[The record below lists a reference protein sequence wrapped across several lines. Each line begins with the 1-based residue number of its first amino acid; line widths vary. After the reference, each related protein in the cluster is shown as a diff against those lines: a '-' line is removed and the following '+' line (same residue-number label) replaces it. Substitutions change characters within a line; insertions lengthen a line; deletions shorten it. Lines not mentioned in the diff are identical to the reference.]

1 MGRRD
6 VGGQAVIEGVMM
18 RGVKGLAVAVRKP
31 DGEISVEYKDIV
43 PFTQKNKFFALPV
56 IRGFVSLIDSLRE
69 GIKALNYSAEF
80 FEDDEEE
87 PSKFE
92 KWLQN
97 KLGDKFDN
105 TITTI
110 TMIVSFLVA
119 IALFV
124 GMPTIAANFLKK
136 VITNTI
142 LLNII
147 EGIIRVVI
155 LIAYIA
161 VIAKMDDI
169 NRVYQYH
176 GAEHKT
182 IFCYE
187 NEEELTSENVKK
199 FSRFHPRCGTNF
211 LFLVMIVSIII
222 FAFTGWGTFVERI
235 AFRICLIPVVSG
247 VTYEIIKWVGK
258 SSSAISK
265 IVAYPGL
272 QLQKLTTREPDESQ
286 IEVAIAALKAAEGID
301 NEDKTKKGEFP

>member
-1 MGRRD
+1 MRKTN
-6 VGGQAVIEGVMM
+6 VGGQAVLEGVMM

-301 NEDKTKKGEFP
+301 NEDKTTD

>member
-1 MGRRD
+1 MRKTN
-6 VGGQAVIEGVMM
+6 VGGQAVLEGVMM

-258 SSSAISK
+258 SSSIISK

-301 NEDKTKKGEFP
+301 NEDKTTD

>member
-1 MGRRD
+1 ML
-6 VGGQAVIEGVMM
+6 
-18 RGVKGLAVAVRKP
+18 RGVKGLAAAVRKP

-155 LIAYIA
+155 LISYIA

-187 NEEELTSENVKK
+187 NEEELTPENVKK

-301 NEDKTKKGEFP
+301 NEDKTTD

>member
-1 MGRRD
+1 MRKTN
-6 VGGQAVIEGVMM
+6 VGGQAVLEGVMM

-155 LIAYIA
+155 LISYIA

-187 NEEELTSENVKK
+187 NEEELTPENVKK

-301 NEDKTKKGEFP
+301 NEDKTTD

>member
-1 MGRRD
+1 
-6 VGGQAVIEGVMM
+6 M

-235 AFRICLIPVVSG
+235 AFRICFCLSCLPFIQSI
-247 VTYEIIKWVGK
+247 TFFL
-258 SSSAISK
+258 SSCNGPPKFSS
-265 IVAYPGL
+265 
-272 QLQKLTTREPDESQ
+272 
-286 IEVAIAALKAAEGID
+286 
-301 NEDKTKKGEFP
+301 

>member
-1 MGRRD
+1 MRKTN
-6 VGGQAVIEGVMM
+6 VGGQAVLEGVMM

-43 PFTQKNKFFALPV
+43 QFTQKNKFFALPV

-187 NEEELTSENVKK
+187 NEEDLTVENVKK
-199 FSRFHPRCGTNF
+199 YSRLHPRCGTNF
-211 LFLVMIVSIII
+211 LFLVMIVSILV

-258 SSSAISK
+258 SSSIISK

-301 NEDKTKKGEFP
+301 NEDKTTD

>member
-1 MGRRD
+1 MRKTN
-6 VGGQAVIEGVMM
+6 VGGQAVLEGVMM

-110 TMIVSFLVA
+110 TMIVSFLV
-119 IALFV
+119 

-155 LIAYIA
+155 LISYIA

-187 NEEELTSENVKK
+187 NEEELTPENVKK

-258 SSSAISK
+258 SSSIISK

-301 NEDKTKKGEFP
+301 NEDKTTD

>member
-1 MGRRD
+1 MRKTN
-6 VGGQAVIEGVMM
+6 VGGQAVLEGVMM

-187 NEEELTSENVKK
+187 NEEELTPENVKK

-258 SSSAISK
+258 SSSIISK

-301 NEDKTKKGEFP
+301 NEDKTTD